1 MLAFML
7 NSFKNKGLHS
17 MKWLKRIILA
27 ILILIAPM
35 LIFCLYFVFTMP
47 FLLWNPFEPPEM
59 AAAKYASRDVVG
71 DLGGVPVNIPRHF
84 ANYVE
89 YEGDPGWGEKR
100 KGPRPQRTHQSKLTS
115 FGYYTRFPDMAG
127 ESSTELIKD
136 KRSYS
141 IHTTPW
147 IDVGITTGN
156 IYPGDGFLD
165 GFSAS
170 MINSSSRYD
179 QYKQLPKTEHGLTVY
194 AAEGIDPKTNK
205 PYREDTYAKDIFLH
219 HDKTSRVDTYISCS
233 NRVGTSQLCRHLF
246 ILKPHMHA
254 KISVQYRRTQL
265 PHWQE
270 IQQAVTQQI
279 LGFKA
284 APTN

>member
-1 MLAFML
+1 
-7 NSFKNKGLHS
+7 
-17 MKWLKRIILA
+17 MKWFKRITLA
-27 ILILIAPM
+27 LFILIAPV

-100 KGPRPQRTHQSKLTS
+100 KGTKPKRTHQSKLIS
-115 FGYYTRFPDMAG
+115 FGYDTRFPDMAG
-127 ESSTELIKD
+127 ESSFELAKD
-136 KRSYS
+136 KSSYS

-147 IDVGITTGN
+147 IDVGVTTGN

-165 GFSAS
+165 RLAAA
-170 MINSSSRYD
+170 MKDNSSSYE
-179 QYKQLPKTEHGLTVY
+179 QYEQLSESEYGLTVY
-194 AAEGIDPKTNK
+194 AAAGFDPETNK
-205 PYREDTYAKDIFLH
+205 PYREHMYAKDIFLYR
-219 HDKTSRVDTYISCS
+219 DNLNRVNTYIKCS
-233 NRVGTSQLCRHLF
+233 NRLSGSQPCQHTFSLE
-246 ILKPHMHA
+246 PHMHA
-254 KISVQYRRTQL
+254 EVYVIYRRTQL
-265 PHWQE
+265 PHWRE

-284 APTN
+284 APDNTVVRP

>member
-1 MLAFML
+1 
-7 NSFKNKGLHS
+7 
-17 MKWLKRIILA
+17 MKWFKRIALA
-27 ILILIAPM
+27 LVILIAPV
-35 LIFCLYFVFTMP
+35 LIFFLYIVFQTSS
-47 FLLWNPFEPPEM
+47 LSNPFEPPEM

-100 KGPRPQRTHQSKLTS
+100 KGPRPKRTHQSKLTS

-127 ESSTELIKD
+127 ESSFELVKD
-136 KRSYS
+136 KSSYS

-165 GFSAS
+165 RRAS
-170 MINSSSRYD
+170 YLDRKDSILKYEH
-179 QYKQLPKTEHGLTVY
+179 YEQLPETEYGLTVY
-194 AAEGIDPKTNK
+194 AAAGVDPKTNK
-205 PYREDTYAKDIFLH
+205 PYREHTYAKDVFLYR
-219 HDKTSRVDTYISCS
+219 DNTNRVNTYIDCS
-233 NRVGTSQLCRHLF
+233 NRLSGSQPCEHTFSLE
-246 ILKPHMHA
+246 PHMHA
-254 KISVQYRRTQL
+254 KVYVIYRRTQL
-265 PHWQE
+265 PYWRE

-284 APTN
+284 GPNNIVVKP

>member
-1 MLAFML
+1 
-7 NSFKNKGLHS
+7 
-17 MKWLKRIILA
+17 MKWLKRITLA

-100 KGPRPQRTHQSKLTS
+100 KGPRPKRTHQSKLTS

-127 ESSTELIKD
+127 ESSFELVKD
-136 KRSYS
+136 KSSYS

-156 IYPGDGFLD
+156 IYPGKGFLD
-165 GFSAS
+165 RLAAYLDRKDS
-170 MINSSSRYD
+170 ILKYE
-179 QYKQLPKTEHGLTVY
+179 QYEQLPDSEHGLTVY
-194 AAEGIDPKTNK
+194 AALGFDPDTNK
-205 PYREDTYAKDIFLH
+205 PYREDDDARDVFLH
-219 HDKTSRVDTYISCS
+219 RDHTNRVDTYIKCR
-233 NRVGTSQLCRHLF
+233 NRLRGLQTCEHTFSLE
-246 ILKPHMHA
+246 PHMHA
-254 KISVQYRRTQL
+254 EVYVVYRRTQL
-265 PHWQE
+265 PHWQK

-279 LGFKA
+279 FSFKA
-284 APTN
+284 APMNTSVNP

>member
-1 MLAFML
+1 
-7 NSFKNKGLHS
+7 
-17 MKWLKRIILA
+17 MKWFKRITLA
-27 ILILIAPM
+27 LLILIAPV
-35 LIFCLYFVFTMP
+35 LIFIIYVVSQSS
-47 FLLWNPFEPPEM
+47 FLLSNPFEPPEM

-127 ESSTELIKD
+127 ESSPELIKD
-136 KRSYS
+136 RSSYS

-147 IDVGITTGN
+147 VNVGITTGS
-156 IYPGDGFLD
+156 IYPGHDFLD
-165 GFSAS
+165 RFSAS

-205 PYREDTYAKDIFLH
+205 PYREHEHAKDVFLH
-219 HDKTSRVDTYISCS
+219 RDHTNRVDTYIDCS
-233 NRVGTSQLCRHLF
+233 NRLGGSQPCEHSFSLE
-246 ILKPHMHA
+246 PHMHA
-254 KISVQYRRTQL
+254 KVYVKYRRTQL
-265 PHWQE
+265 PHWKE

-284 APTN
+284 TATNAVVKP

>member
-1 MLAFML
+1 
-7 NSFKNKGLHS
+7 
-17 MKWLKRIILA
+17 MKWFKRITLA
-27 ILILIAPM
+27 LVILIAPV
-35 LIFCLYFVFTMP
+35 LIFFLYIVFQTSS
-47 FLLWNPFEPPEM
+47 LSNPFEPPEM

-100 KGPRPQRTHQSKLTS
+100 KGLKPKRTHQSKLTS

-127 ESSTELIKD
+127 ESSFELVKD
-136 KRSYS
+136 KSSYS

-165 GFSAS
+165 RRAAA
-170 MINSSSRYD
+170 MKNNSSRYE
-179 QYKQLPKTEHGLTVY
+179 QYEQLPSPEHGLTVY
-194 AAEGIDPKTNK
+194 APAGVDPKTDK
-205 PYREDTYAKDIFLH
+205 PYREHDYAKDVFLH
-219 HDKTSRVDTYISCS
+219 RDNTNRVDTYIDCR
-233 NRVGTSQLCRHLF
+233 NRLRGLQTCEHSFSLE
-246 ILKPHMHA
+246 PYMHA
-254 KISVQYRRTQL
+254 KVYVVYRRTQL
-265 PHWQE
+265 PHWRE

-279 LGFKA
+279 LSFKA
-284 APTN
+284 GPNNIVVKP